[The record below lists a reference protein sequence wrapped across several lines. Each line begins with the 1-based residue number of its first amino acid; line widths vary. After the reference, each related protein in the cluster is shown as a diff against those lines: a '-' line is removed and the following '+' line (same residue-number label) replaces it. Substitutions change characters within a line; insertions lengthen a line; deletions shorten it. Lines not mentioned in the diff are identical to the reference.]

1 MFEFLFKYP
10 RAVFS
15 KGDFVLLGG
24 WPKWVLLLF
33 LLGAAAGLAW
43 LIRSKLPQASP
54 HVRNWKAAVIW
65 GLQFGMAA
73 LLLILLWQPAILVAE
88 LRPQQ
93 NIIAVLV
100 DDSRS
105 MSIGDNGATRES
117 QAIKALQGG
126 MLDQL
131 QKKFQIRLYRIDGGM
146 SRISKLDDL
155 KTSAPAPATRIGD
168 GLKQLAGEA
177 ADLPIGAVVLLSDG
191 ADNSGGIDLDTISAF
206 RSRRIPVH
214 TVGFGLEQVQHD
226 VEVDDAIVAPRALA
240 DSRLA
245 AKISFHQRGYAGQKS
260 MLTVRADNKVLAAH
274 QITFA
279 SDGQTQNDT
288 LTFNAGDAGAKTLQ
302 FTIDPL
308 PGEENRANNGIT
320 RLVNVESSKRRIL
333 YVEGEPRWEYKFIR
347 RAEEDDRIVSIASM
361 LRTSEN
367 KIYRQ
372 GVEDPKELADGF
384 PTRAEDLFGYQALMI
399 GSVEANYFTPGQ
411 KELIQQFVDRRGG
424 GLLLLGGRAS
434 LGDGGWAASSLA
446 DLLPVVLPNK
456 KGTFHRD
463 PAYAE
468 LTPVG
473 ADSVITRLVEDPAK
487 NVERWKKLPYMMDY
501 EEVGTPKP
509 GAVVL
514 AEMNAG
520 GRKMPLLVTQNYGRG
535 RTAVLAT
542 GGTWR
547 WQMSQPLGDP
557 THTEFW
563 QQLLRWLVTDTPGRV
578 VASVPSQMLFDDG
591 RVRFSADVRDKN
603 YLPAADA
610 KVQAHILGPGGSAAQ
625 VDLTPDPDSPG
636 TFHADWTADQAGSYL
651 TEVIATRG
659 NDELGRDVMTF
670 ARMDGVA
677 ENFHT
682 EQNRDLL
689 QKLSEQ
695 TGGRYWK
702 PEELSRLPNEISYS
716 EAGITVRDTKD
727 LWNMPIVFLL
737 LLLLPSSQWLLRRKW
752 GVV

>member
-15 KGDFVLLGG
+15 KGDLVLVGA
-24 WPKWVLLLF
+24 WPKWVLALF
-33 LLGAAAGLAW
+33 LVAAAAGLAW

-54 HVRNWKAAVIW
+54 HVRNWKAGVIW
-65 GLQFGMAA
+65 LLQFAMAA
-73 LLLILLWQPAILVAE
+73 LLLILLWQPAIMVAE

-105 MSIGDNGATRES
+105 MSIADDGATRES
-117 QAIKALQGG
+117 QAVKALEGG
-126 MLDQL
+126 VLHEL
-131 QKKFQIRLYRIDGGM
+131 QKKFQIRLYRLDGGM
-146 SRISKLDDL
+146 TRISKLDDL
-155 KTSAPAPATRIGD
+155 KTLAPAPATRIGD

-191 ADNSGGIDLDTISAF
+191 ADNSGGIDLDTISTF

-214 TVGFGLEQVQHD
+214 TVGFGLEQVPHD
-226 VEVDDAIVAPRALA
+226 IEIDDATVAPRALA

-245 AKISFHQRGYAGQKS
+245 AKVSFHQRGYAGQKS
-260 MLTVRADNKVLAAH
+260 MLSVRDGNKILAAR
-274 QITFA
+274 QITLA
-279 SDGQTQNDT
+279 SDGETQNET
-288 LTFNAGDAGAKTLQ
+288 LLFNAGAAGSRTLQ

-308 PGEENRANNGIT
+308 PGEENRANNGVT

-347 RAEEDDRIVSIASM
+347 RAEQDDRIVSVVSM

-372 GVEDPKELADGF
+372 GIEDPKELADGF
-384 PTRAEDLFGYQALMI
+384 PSRVEDLFGYQALMI
-399 GSVEANYFTPGQ
+399 GSVEASYFTAAQ

-434 LGDGGWAASSLA
+434 LGDGGWGSSSLA

-463 PAYAE
+463 PATVE

-473 ADSVITRLVEDPAK
+473 ADSIITRLVEDPAK
-487 NVERWKKLPYMMDY
+487 NVERWKKLPYLMDY
-501 EEVGTPKP
+501 QEAGTPKP

-514 AEMNAG
+514 AEMTAG
-520 GRKMPLLVTQNYGRG
+520 SRKMPLLITQNYGRG

-547 WQMSQPLGDP
+547 WQMSQPLEDQ
-557 THTEFW
+557 THEEFW

-610 KVQAHILGPGGSAAQ
+610 RVQAHILGPGGSAAQ
-625 VDLTPDPDSPG
+625 IEMTPDPDAPG
-636 TFHADWTADQAGSYL
+636 TFHADWTADQPGSYL
-651 TEVIATRG
+651 TEVIAARG
-659 NDELGRDVMTF
+659 NEELGRDVLTF

-682 EQNRDLL
+682 GQNRDLL
-689 QKLSEQ
+689 EKLSEQ

-702 PEELSRLPNEISYS
+702 PQDLSRLPNEISYS

-727 LWNMPIVFLL
+727 LWNMPAVFLL
-737 LLLLPSSQWLLRRKW
+737 ILLLCCSEWLLRRKW

>member
-15 KGDFVLLGG
+15 KGDFVLLGA
-24 WPKWVLLLF
+24 WPKWILAILVLA
-33 LLGAAAGLAW
+33 AAAGLAW
-43 LIRSKLPQASP
+43 LIRSRLPQASP
-54 HVRNWKAAVIW
+54 HVRNWKAGVIW
-65 GLQFGMAA
+65 LLQFAMAA

-88 LRPQQ
+88 LKPQQ

-105 MSIGDNGATRES
+105 MSIADNGATRES
-117 QAIKALQGG
+117 QAIKALEGG
-126 MLDQL
+126 VLDEL
-131 QKKFQIRLYRIDGGM
+131 QKKFQIRLYRIDGQLA
-146 SRISKLDDL
+146 RISKLDEL
-155 KTSAPAPATRIGD
+155 KTSASASATRIGD
-168 GLKQLAGEA
+168 SLRQLADEA

-191 ADNSGGIDLDTISAF
+191 ADNSGGIDLETISTF

-214 TVGFGLEQVQHD
+214 TVGFGLEQVPHD
-226 VEVDDAIVAPRALA
+226 VEIDDAIVAPRALA

-245 AKISFHQRGYAGQKS
+245 AKVSFHQRGYGGQKS
-260 MLTVRADNKVLAAH
+260 MLTVRDGEKVLAAREV
-274 QITFA
+274 TLA
-279 SDGQTQNDT
+279 SDGESQSET
-288 LTFNAGDAGAKTLQ
+288 LLFNAGAAGAKTFQ
-302 FTIDPL
+302 FTIDAL
-308 PGEENRANNGIT
+308 PGEENRANNAVT
-320 RLVNVESSKRRIL
+320 RMVNVESNKRRIL
-333 YVEGEPRWEYKFIR
+333 YVEGEPRWEYKFMR
-347 RAEEDDRIVSIASM
+347 RAEEDDRIVKLVSM

-372 GVEDPKELADGF
+372 GIDDPKELADGF
-384 PTRAEDLFGYQALMI
+384 PSRVEDLFDYQALII
-399 GSVEANYFTPGQ
+399 GSVEASYFTAAQ
-411 KELIQQFVDRRGG
+411 QELIQQFVDRRGG

-434 LGDGGWAASSLA
+434 LGDGGWGASSLA

-463 PAYAE
+463 PATVE
-468 LTPVG
+468 LTPAG
-473 ADSVITRLVEDPAK
+473 ADNIITRLVEDPAR
-487 NVERWKKLPYMMDY
+487 NVERWKKLPYLMDY
-501 EEVGTPKP
+501 QEAGTPKP

-520 GRKMPLLVTQNYGRG
+520 SRKLPLLITQNYGRG

-547 WQMSQPLGDP
+547 WQMSQPLGDQ
-557 THTEFW
+557 THEEFW
-563 QQLLRWLVTDTPGRV
+563 QQLLRWLVTETPGRV

-610 KVQAHILGPGGSAAQ
+610 RVEAHILGPGGTAVQIEMS
-625 VDLTPDPDSPG
+625 PDPNTPG
-636 TFHADWTADQAGSYL
+636 TFHADWNADKPGSYL
-651 TEVIATRG
+651 TEVTATRG
-659 NDELGRDVMTF
+659 AEELGRDVLTF

-682 EQNRDLL
+682 GQNRELL
-689 QKLSEQ
+689 EKLSSQ
-695 TGGRYWK
+695 TGGRYWR
-702 PEELSRLPNEISYS
+702 PQDLSRLPNEISYS

-727 LWNMPIVFLL
+727 LWNMPAVFLL
-737 LLLLPSSQWLLRRKW
+737 ILLLRSSEWLLRRKW